1 MNDRGVLL
9 KRKRRRIL
17 TSDLL
22 KVVVCGTLTHWC
34 SMSKWKCT
42 SRFNLPNY
50 IIKIDPY
57 SYSSL
62 FLVYIE
68 RCILSYAAT
77 KGGRIWW
84 CKLRRLC
91 SVEIM
96 ASLCNLCCHL
106 ITKWMML
113 SSTCWSIF
121 KGDCLCDQNKQSIID
136 DVSTLSFS
144 SLLGSLSV
152 LADYLHAWRTS
163 WWWHATIQHVFP

>member
-1 MNDRGVLL
+1 MMKKFLTLWFDVVSINWWWTIAVFSL
-9 KRKRRRIL
+9 KRKRHRIL

-22 KVVVCGTLTHWC
+22 KVVVCGMLTHWC

-68 RCILSYAAT
+68 RCILSYPAT
-77 KGGRIWW
+77 KGGWIWY

-96 ASLCNLCCHL
+96 AALCNLSLATWLRSGWCC
-106 ITKWMML
+106 
-113 SSTCWSIF
+113 
-121 KGDCLCDQNKQSIID
+121 
-136 DVSTLSFS
+136 
-144 SLLGSLSV
+144 
-152 LADYLHAWRTS
+152 RR
-163 WWWHATIQHVFP
+163 HVDEFWQEIVFAIKINAL